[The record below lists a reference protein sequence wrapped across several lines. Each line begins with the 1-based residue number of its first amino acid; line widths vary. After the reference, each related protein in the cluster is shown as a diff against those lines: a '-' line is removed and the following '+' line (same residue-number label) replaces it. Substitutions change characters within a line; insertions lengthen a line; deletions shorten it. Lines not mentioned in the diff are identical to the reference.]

1 MTAQGV
7 DALSLADIRK
17 ELHRLVAIADSA
29 ERPKPDVVNPPDH
42 GMAGHEWRI
51 EQEAPFATR
60 PPMWVVRSVDD
71 SETRDCVY
79 VAQPDPYVKAD
90 WERQLDFVAMHPTD
104 ARRLAMALLAA
115 ADRADS
121 VSQGVTSLGAW
132 RTQKTDPP
140 ERKQMT

>member
-1 MTAQGV
+1 MSA
-7 DALSLADIRK
+7 DDLSLNDIRA

-29 ERPKPDVVNPPDH
+29 ERPKPDVVNPPEH
-42 GMAGHEWRI
+42 GMAGYEWRVA
-51 EQEAPFATR
+51 QDAPFASR
-60 PPMWVVRSVDD
+60 PPLWLVRTVDD
-71 SETRDCVY
+71 PETRDCVY
-79 VAQPDPYVKAD
+79 VAQPDPYVKYD
-90 WERQLDFVAMHPTD
+90 WELQLDFVPMHPTD

-121 VSQGVTSLGAW
+121 VNQGVTSLAAR